1 MKNLKVPLKNPKP
14 DFKTFREVLEGKK
27 KAERVHFVEL
37 LMDEE
42 IKKYITENLL
52 GEKWGPYSAEPR
64 EDYWKQ
70 DIIIPVAEFKEKY
83 QEIAVLGGV
92 DMDKLCRLPEDDLRK
107 YVRGILENC
116 MPERYAL
123 GSGNSIANYVPV
135 KNYLIMLDEGMN
147 YSCP

>member
-1 MKNLKVPLKNPKP
+1 MKNFKVPLKEPKP
-14 DFKTFREVLEGKK
+14 DFETFREVLEGKK
-27 KAERVHFVEL
+27 KAGRVHFVEL

-52 GEKWGPYSAEPR
+52 
-64 EDYWKQ
+64 
-70 DIIIPVAEFKEKY
+70 
-83 QEIAVLGGV
+83 
-92 DMDKLCRLPEDDLRK
+92 
-107 YVRGILENC
+107 ENC
-116 MPERYAL
+116 MPERYAI